1 MKCYLL
7 HYVCIPVR
15 VAHIHAEKCTP
26 VLTFFNHVIIIE
38 VLDED
43 KDCIGTGWDHGI
55 IRTALFEREVE
66 FGHYNLGHVGT
77 KDD

>member
-43 KDCIGTGWDHGI
+43 KDCIGTG
-55 IRTALFEREVE
+55 
-66 FGHYNLGHVGT
+66 
-77 KDD
+77 